1 MAGDQMVMEPLQDDG
16 MELSQVFFSSVI
28 QVPGYSGDMLR
39 AGGNMSLKLMEDLLR
54 VERAGEWVRYIPKH
68 HILVFETEEDG
79 RKSKKAS
86 EKGSGKRSGVDAGAA
101 SAGGRGRKKKAS

>member
-1 MAGDQMVMEPLQDDG
+1 
-16 MELSQVFFSSVI
+16 MELNQVFFSSVI

-39 AGGNMSLKLMEDLLR
+39 AGDNISLKLMEDLLR

-79 RKSKKAS
+79 RKSKEAGK
-86 EKGSGKRSGVDAGAA
+86 KGSGKRSGVDAGAA
-101 SAGGRGRKKKAS
+101 SAGGRGRKKKES

>member
-1 MAGDQMVMEPLQDDG
+1 

-39 AGGNMSLKLMEDLLR
+39 AGEDMSLKLMEDLLR

-68 HILVFETEEDG
+68 HILVFETIEDG
-79 RKSKKAS
+79 RKSKEAGK
-86 EKGSGKRSGVDAGAA
+86 KGSGKRSGVDAGTA
-101 SAGGRGRKKKAS
+101 STGGRGRKKKES

>member
-1 MAGDQMVMEPLQDDG
+1 
-16 MELSQVFFSSVI
+16 MELNQVFFSAVI

-39 AGGNMSLKLMEDLLR
+39 AGGDMSLKLMEDLLR

-79 RKSKKAS
+79 RKSKEAGK
-86 EKGSGKRSGVDAGAA
+86 KGSGKRSGVDAGAA
-101 SAGGRGRKKKAS
+101 SAGRGGRKKKES

>member
-1 MAGDQMVMEPLQDDG
+1 

-39 AGGNMSLKLMEDLLR
+39 AGENMSLKLMEDLLR

-79 RKSKKAS
+79 RKSKKTSAA
-86 EKGSGKRSGVDAGAA
+86 GSSKRSAVEQGAA
-101 SAGGRGRKKKAS
+101 AASRGSSKKKKG